1 MTTRCDIERMS
12 QAIQL
17 ARQGQYS
24 TRPNPNVGC
33 VITDADN
40 EFIASGYH
48 QRAGHAHA
56 EINALQQ
63 AGQRAKGST
72 VYVTLEPCC
81 HQGKTGP
88 CVQAL
93 IEAQV
98 RRVVIAMQDP
108 NPLVA
113 GKGCEA
119 LRQAGIEVTENVL
132 PELAATLNKGF
143 IKRMQHGLPW
153 VTLKIASSL
162 DGRNALANG
171 ESQWITSAPAR
182 QDVHM
187 MRARYDAIMT
197 GIGTVLAD
205 DPSLTA
211 RDVDIAELMQPLR
224 VVLDVNLDM
233 PLTANLLSQPGN
245 TLIVTAAGNDTQRF
259 DKIDNCE
266 TLKLELHDDHF
277 DLKQLLQALAARE
290 INSVMVEA
298 GASIMGDL
306 VQHQCADQIVHYLA
320 PCYLGEGSR
329 GLFNLGTL
337 ESLDQAIRLVT
348 TDIRNVGVDVRINAL
363 IEY

>member
-33 VITDADN
+33 IITDSND
-40 EFIASGYH
+40 EYIASGYH
-48 QRAGHAHA
+48 RRAGQAHA

-98 RRVVIAMQDP
+98 SRVVIAMQDP

-197 GIGTVLAD
+197 GIGTVLVD

-211 RDVDIAELMQPLR
+211 RDVDLAELMQPLR
-224 VVLDVNLDM
+224 VVLDVNLDI
-233 PLTANLLSQPGN
+233 PLSAKLLSQPGN
-245 TLIVTAAGNDTQRF
+245 TLIVTATGNDTRRF
-259 DKIDNCE
+259 DEIENCE
-266 TLKLELHDDHF
+266 TLKLELHDEHF

-306 VQHQCADQIVHYLA
+306 VQHQCADQIIHYLA

-329 GLFNLGTL
+329 GLFNLGGL
-337 ESLDQAIRLVT
+337 ENLDQAVRIVT
-348 TDIRNVGVDVRINAL
+348 KDIRNVGVDVRINAL

>member
-33 VITDADN
+33 VITDSNN
-40 EFIASGYH
+40 EYIASGYH
-48 QRAGHAHA
+48 RRAGHAHA

-233 PLTANLLSQPGN
+233 PLSAKLLSQPGN
-245 TLIVTAAGNDTQRF
+245 TLIVTATGNDTHRF
-259 DKIDNCE
+259 DEIENCE
-266 TLKLELHDDHF
+266 TLKLELHDEHF
-277 DLKQLLQALAARE
+277 DLKQLLHALAARE

-298 GASIMGDL
+298 GASIMGGL

-329 GLFNLGTL
+329 GLFNLGKL

-348 TDIRNVGVDVRINAL
+348 TDIRNVGMDVRINAL